1 MNYLVHKYL
10 IWKKAIG
17 NEAVAVEIIYM
28 DTSIQLDNLAT
39 RYSHF

>member
-10 IWKKAIG
+10 IWKRAIG
-17 NEAVAVEIIYM
+17 KEGVAVEIM
-28 DTSIQLDNLAT
+28 DTSIQLDNLGT